1 MKRLTDSLQD
11 MSAATQINAVTSAA
25 DDDNHDSDNLVGQDE
40 QRDTEPTLV
49 DDSSETS
56 LDCMPPITPTDLL
69 NDAYFKDTSLILLF
83 WMAVLM
89 GMKKLIIVCCL
100 LESNTLL
107 TRVCFISWPCLAN
120 LSCR

>member
-89 GMKKLIIVCCL
+89 GMK
-100 LESNTLL
+100 
-107 TRVCFISWPCLAN
+107 N
-120 LSCR
+120 LSSFVAY